1 VMIAGGVMGLSFA
14 YMWVVS
20 MYQMWFARVPAAV
33 TGRKPQD
40 RSDVG

>member
-1 VMIAGGVMGLSFA
+1 MGLSFT

-20 MYQMWFARVPAAV
+20 MYQMWFARTPAAV
-33 TGRKPQD
+33 TGRTAQD